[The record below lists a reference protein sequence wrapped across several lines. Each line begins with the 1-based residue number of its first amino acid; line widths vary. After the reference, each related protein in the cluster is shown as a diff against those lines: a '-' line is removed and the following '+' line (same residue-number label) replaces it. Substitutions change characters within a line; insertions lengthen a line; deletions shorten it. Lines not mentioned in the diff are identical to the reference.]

1 MRSIDTNLNLKSRER
16 ERERMGDKL
25 DMSLDSI
32 IKTSHKKSDSSSKSG
47 GGKKKK
53 NNNNKN
59 KNNSKTQQRRQR
71 DKSSHHH
78 QQQQQ
83 QQKHH
88 HRQQYVRQQQ
98 QQQRVRQ
105 QPVRLAIFIH
115 ENQIFGQVGKTHLFK
130 LEKPTGEIT
139 LNSGGYQ
146 NSRNRQ
152 ALNTIL
158 MHVGLNIDYIKG
170 DWVVGNGKGWQVPF
184 ADNVKIGSANKAES
198 VQRFRNLFYTFKLGG
213 KDASNPLI
221 VEIPMDQKAGSS
233 SDRRVVPPASSL
245 GGKSQSHGRTGR
257 RAFKRPY

>member
-1 MRSIDTNLNLKSRER
+1 
-16 ERERMGDKL
+16 MGDKL

-32 IKTSHKKSDSSSKSG
+32 IKTSRKKSDSSSKSG

-53 NNNNKN
+53 NNNNNKN

-83 QQKHH
+83 QQYRHHQQQKHH
-88 HRQQYVRQQQ
+88 HRQQYVRQQ

-257 RAFKRPY
+257 RTFKRPY